1 MSAATTHPSPA
12 AMSATQAAATNPSL
26 PLSGLVVIDLT
37 IARAGPTA
45 VRHLA
50 DWGAEVIRVEAP
62 APSKGSGASEDAV
75 GSTHGPDYQNLHR
88 NKRSIR
94 LDLKQPEGHA
104 AFMKLIATADVL
116 VENMRASVKDRLR
129 IGWEDVHAANARL
142 VYGSLSGFGQQ
153 GPYRERAG
161 VDQIAQGMSGLMS
174 VTGKPGAGP
183 MRAGIAV
190 ADLTAGNLL
199 ALAIMTALFERCR
212 TGVGR
217 WVHTSLLESQI
228 FMMDFQAA
236 RWLMAGEVAGQAGND
251 HPTGIPTGVFPASDG
266 HINIAA
272 SSARMWERLCDA
284 MDQPAWKAKEA
295 WRTQKGRS
303 EDRAAINAAISEITR
318 HQPAGHWVQIFEA
331 AGVPC
336 GPIYRMDQVFDDP
349 HVQQLGIVQAV
360 QHPRLGD
367 IRLVGSPMNMSGV
380 SKCVREATPDPG
392 ADTDAILASIGYG
405 PGEIAA
411 LRDKAVV

>member
-1 MSAATTHPSPA
+1 MHSATAPAMPSAPSAADAPA
-12 AMSATQAAATNPSL
+12 LL

-37 IARAGPTA
+37 LARAGPTA

-50 DWGAEVIRVEAP
+50 DWGAEVIRIEPPAP
-62 APSKGSGASEDAV
+62 AAGSGAREDAV
-75 GSTHGPDYQNLHR
+75 GATHGPDYQNLHR
-88 NKRSIR
+88 NKRSLR

-104 AFMKLIATADVL
+104 AFMKLVATADVL
-116 VENMRASVKDRLR
+116 VENMRASVKDRLKVA
-129 IGWEDVHAANARL
+129 WDDVHAINPRL
-142 VYGSLSGFGQQ
+142 VYGSLSGFGQE

-161 VDQIAQGMSGLMS
+161 VDQIAQGMGGLMS
-174 VTGKPGAGP
+174 VTGQPGAGP

-199 ALAIMTALFERCR
+199 ALAIMTALFERAR

-217 WVHTSLLESQI
+217 WVHTSLLEAQI

-236 RWLMAGEVAGQAGND
+236 RWLMAGDVAQQAGND

-284 MDQPAWKAKEA
+284 MGQPGWKAREA

-303 EDRAAINAAISEITR
+303 QDRAAINAAIGEVTR
-318 HQPAGHWVQIFEA
+318 HQSAAHWVQLFEA

-336 GPIYRMDQVFDDP
+336 GPIYRMDQVFEDP
-349 HVQQLGIVQAV
+349 HVQQLGIVQPV
-360 QHPRLGD
+360 QHPQLGD
-367 IRLVGSPMNMSGV
+367 IRLVGSPLNMSGV
-380 SKCVREATPDPG
+380 SKRVREATPEPG
-392 ADTDAILASIGYG
+392 ADTDAVLASLGYA